1 MEVTTAVITAVT
13 MAAITAV
20 TMAAITADMV
30 MVTIMDIGTVMADAG
45 GTAAGGT
52 TA

>member
-13 MAAITAV
+13 MAV